1 MLYSKILSLRQNHL
15 GYITINPLLN
25 AFSLDMCQEIDA
37 AENDDFIRKTRGN
50 ILKRLKNYEI
60 GYHVELQQALRDY
73 SEAATYLSLKSKG
86 LLLEKVPENT
96 NKTPD
101 FKVNLEGKEF
111 FIEIKTLGFGGGE
124 ENYIKAIEQGL
135 DAQVSIEN
143 QLKAG
148 NTIAIAITAINP
160 LEQGEQDYSY
170 SRQKD
175 FIETIIRKIKGLI
188 KQGQFE
194 SGSTIL
200 LIDLSLIP
208 IPADW
213 KVNSLPIFPL
223 IQKQKIKSLVS
234 GIFWHSAFG
243 KENERIF
250 SPIEF
255 EGDANIK
262 SELSIEGILNKND
275 FIKALCFQVHNL
287 SQERK
292 VVGFYR
298 AKDEDSIMPL
308 LSQFCDFVNDE
319 MNTNGWSILQML
331 MLNIFDEIGNTETN
345 AY

>member
-1 MLYSKILSLRQNHL
+1 MLYSKILYLRQNQL

-37 AENDDFIRKTRGN
+37 AENDDFIRKARES
-50 ILKRLKNYEI
+50 ILTRLKDYEI
-60 GYHVELQQALRDY
+60 GYSVELQQALCDY
-73 SEAATYLSLKSKG
+73 SEAATYLSLKNKG

-101 FKVNLEGKEF
+101 LKVNLEGKEF

-124 ENYIKAIEQGL
+124 ENDIQAMEQGL
-135 DAQVSIEN
+135 DAQVSIEE

-148 NTIAIAITAINP
+148 NAIATAVTAINP
-160 LEQGEQDYSY
+160 LKEREQDCFY

-175 FIETIIRKIKGLI
+175 FIETIIRKIKRLI
-188 KQGQFE
+188 KKGQFE
-194 SGSTIL
+194 AGSTIL

-213 KVNSLPIFPL
+213 KVNSIPIFPL
-223 IQKQKIKSLVS
+223 VQNQKLKNLVS
-234 GIFWHSAFG
+234 GILWYSAFG

-275 FIKALCFQVHNL
+275 FIKALCFQVYNL
-287 SQERK
+287 RQERK
-292 VVGFYR
+292 IVGFYR
-298 AKDEDSIMPL
+298 AKDEDFILPL
-308 LSQFCDFVNDE
+308 IDTFCDFVNDE
-319 MNTNGWSILQML
+319 MNTNGWRIL
-331 MLNIFDEIGNTETN
+331 ETFLVSS
-345 AY
+345 